1 MQDTNLGSLGE
12 NKFEGLCLQVKG
24 LTVHKSQSQM
34 DRTGWDFFIEFPWK
48 QDNLSPQDMLPEPLE
63 CKIQVKS
70 TNEQRRKESITL
82 SNLHRLIKAKMP
94 AFYCFIEFDG
104 KSEPQA
110 IYLVHVDR
118 KIIEK
123 TLKRIRKLENEG
135 KGDQLNKHKLPIT
148 YGDADRLADISGQS
162 LKREIEKHIPEGME
176 KYIENKNQL
185 LKTLGFEDGRYEF
198 TCTITSDDPI
208 RDILDLSLGIRK
220 EINIYNLNLFQ
231 KRFGILS
238 KDAYVESD
246 EGILS
251 LQTKPIEA
259 KLKFKEYKFSPG
271 ISFYAKLY
279 ITPFCEFIPK
289 ERRKIRVES
298 RFFEV
303 IIESGTGIKFS
314 VYPSAEGTSLKE
326 VKTFLQFLTLL
337 ENSSNPLIVEIESEI
352 STSHQIVSLSSKDLP
367 QSLFD
372 IRIFN
377 GQLSNWS
384 IVNELAEIVIEIC
397 RKMDIPEDKVLIN
410 IEELIKH
417 FSSGYTHFQLLYQA
431 LHGKAKPVTLS
442 FPIEPEG
449 YQHGAKAASIFF
461 VTVCIGNYII
471 GCCLAVVGSL
481 SILGEKP
488 SLIGERFLVGRQFIS
503 TDDTVISKESIDL
516 SLNEL
521 VEELQNEELAFIQI
535 EM

>member
-1 MQDTNLGSLGE
+1 MQDRKLGKFGE
-12 NKFEGLCLQVKG
+12 NQFEGLCLQVG
-24 LTVHKSQSQM
+24 LTIQKSQM
-34 DRTGWDFFIEFPWK
+34 DETGWDFFVEFPWK
-48 QDNLSPQDMLPEPLE
+48 QDNLSPQDMLPAPLE

-70 TNEQRRKESITL
+70 TDKQRKGESITL

-110 IYLVHVDR
+110 IYLVHVG
-118 KIIEK
+118 KEIIEK
-123 TLKRIRKLENEG
+123 TLKRIREIDNEG
-135 KGDQLNKHKLPIT
+135 KGDKLKLNKDKLYIS
-148 YGDADRLADISGQS
+148 YRDADRLADVTGQS
-162 LKREIEKHIPEGME
+162 LKSAIEKHIPEGME

-185 LKTLGFEDGRYEF
+185 LNTLGFEDGGYEF

-208 RDILDLSLGIRK
+208 RDILDLSLGSRK
-220 EINIYNLNLFQ
+220 EINIYNLTLFQ
-231 KRFGILS
+231 KRFGILW

-246 EGILS
+246 EAILS
-251 LQTKPIEA
+251 LQTKSIEA

-271 ISFYAKLY
+271 ISFSAKLY
-279 ITPFCEFIPK
+279 MTPFCEFIPK
-289 ERRKIRVES
+289 ERRKVRVES

-303 IIESGTGIKFS
+303 IIESATGIKFS
-314 VYPSAEGTSLKE
+314 AYPSAEGTSLKE

-337 ENSSNPLIVEIESEI
+337 EKSSNPLIVEIESEI
-352 STSHQIVSLSSKDLP
+352 STSPQIVSLSSKDLP

-377 GQLSNWS
+377 GQLSSWS

-410 IEELIKH
+410 IEELIKS
-417 FSSGYTHFQLLYQA
+417 FSSEYTHFQLLYQA
-431 LHGKAKPVTLS
+431 LHGKAKAVTLS

-449 YQHGAKAASIFF
+449 YQQGAKAASIFF